1 MNSSAKPTS
10 VVLGAGEIGRAIHAV
25 LESHY
30 PAFLY
35 DILPDG
41 AAHVGNCQFLH
52 ICFPYGPTFKSEVE
66 RYKDMF
72 RPAHIVVHS
81 TVPVGTC
88 SDFDFMVTHSPVRG
102 KHYDMVRS
110 LRTYTKFFGGEDAD
124 APAQLFLRI
133 GVPVAIFDDSNA
145 TEMAK
150 ILETSFLGLLVRWTQ
165 AVDVLARNNGLS
177 FTEVWDKFTQTY
189 NEKAE
194 EMGQYKFPIL
204 VPIHEKIGGHCV
216 LPNLVFLPDDF
227 PFKSLLKGAD
237 NE

>member
-1 MNSSAKPTS
+1 MAS
-10 VVLGAGEIGRAIHAV
+10 VKNRSVIVGAGEIGRALQTV
-25 LESHY
+25 LAAHY
-30 PAFLY
+30 EAFLY
-35 DILPDG
+35 DVIRDG
-41 AAHVGNCQFLH
+41 DPVVSGVEYLH
-52 ICFPYGPTFKSEVE
+52 ICFPYSPTFKSEVE
-66 RYKDMF
+66 RYRAMF

-110 LRTYTKFFGGEDAD
+110 IRTYTKFFGGEDAD

-165 AVDVLARNNGLS
+165 SVDVLARNNGLS